1 MTRPLRIEFPGAL
14 YRSFVDE
21 ERGRPRPWDQLTGQI
36 YLGSDEFIGRH
47 QSDRVIRA
55 IPRRQMQARRPSLQ
69 TLFERRLEP
78 GRLIHTAHRRY
89 GHRLAEIADHLGVHA
104 ATVSRRLKQAERDR
118 V

>member
-1 MTRPLRIEFPGAL
+1 M

-47 QSDRVIRA
+47 QPDRVIRD
-55 IPRRQMQARRPSLQ
+55 IPRQQTQARRPSSQ
-69 TLFERRLEP
+69 ALFQRRGAP
-78 GRLIHTAHRRY
+78 GRLIHTAFRQY

-104 ATVSRRLKQAERDR
+104 ATVSRRLKQAEREP